1 MKILIFLLSFYLLII
16 PVFTSTGNRLRI
28 VDLYSD
34 ILYIREMD
42 AERYKPEELENIF
55 EISHRI
61 IEGFYY
67 RLSDRRKTWFKAG
80 VGSLALSVTGFSL
93 SLINDVIGSKNTN
106 IYETNRFIT
115 GTAIGVTILSL
126 AMISLSDRN

>member
-1 MKILIFLLSFYLLII
+1 
-16 PVFTSTGNRLRI
+16 
-28 VDLYSD
+28 
-34 ILYIREMD
+34 MD

-67 RLSDRRKTWFKAG
+67 RLSDRRKAWFKAG